1 MDVRKSSAPAHPST
15 REQRGLALAGERAE
29 EIWRCGPWVWRVPSC
44 SDPET
49 IYLVRLRPESCPCE
63 DHQRTGRTCKHLF
76 AALVVR
82 AKYGVCSG
90 CGCRFRH
97 RDLVE
102 LTEDNHDDL
111 THFDGDRLCVAC
123 ADGAG
128 VAW

>member
-1 MDVRKSSAPAHPST
+1 MDVRRSSAPAHPST
-15 REQRGLALAGERAE
+15 REQRGLALALERAE

-63 DHQRTGRTCKHLF
+63 DHQRTGRTCKHLY
-76 AALVVR
+76 AALTVR

-97 RDLVE
+97 RELVE
-102 LTEDNHDDL
+102 LAEDNHDDL
-111 THFDGDRLCVAC
+111 TYFHGDRLCVAC

-128 VAW
+128 VER